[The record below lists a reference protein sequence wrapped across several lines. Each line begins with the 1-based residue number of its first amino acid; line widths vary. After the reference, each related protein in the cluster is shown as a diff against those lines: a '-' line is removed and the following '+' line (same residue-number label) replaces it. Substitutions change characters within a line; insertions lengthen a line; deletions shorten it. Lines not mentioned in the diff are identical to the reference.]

1 MIGLSTYRNLPTLLT
16 TTTVISTTLRS
27 KQLLRFTTTTSTKS
41 GSSTSTAAT
50 TVGNSNPKSPIDEDN
65 LEKPGTIPTKHKP
78 FNIQTEVYN
87 KAGIEAN
94 DDDKFLTKPT
104 YRHEDFTEAG
114 VYRVHV
120 THRPPRTIGDKIS
133 CYGTL
138 FFRKC
143 FDLVTGYAVPDPDKP
158 DQYKGTRWEMTAG
171 KWMTRCIF
179 LESIAGVPGSVAGFV
194 RHLHSLRMLTRDK
207 AWIETLHDE
216 AYNERMHLLTFIKIG
231 KPSWFTR
238 SIIYVGQGVFT
249 NVFFLLYLLNPRYCH
264 RFVGYLEEE
273 AVRTYSHLL
282 DELAVPGKLPAF
294 ETMKIPEVAV
304 QYWPELTPKSSFK
317 DLILRIRADEAK
329 HREVNHTF
337 ANLEQ
342 KTDRNPFALKI
353 EGLNKP
359 QPNHGINV
367 MRPTGWEKQDLQL

>member
-1 MIGLSTYRNLPTLLT
+1 MEFYRIQSNLSKIN
-16 TTTVISTTLRS
+16 SE
-27 KQLLRFTTTTSTKS
+27 F
-41 GSSTSTAAT
+41 
-50 TVGNSNPKSPIDEDN
+50 GNSNPKSPIDEDN

-143 FDLVTGYAVPDPDKP
+143 LILLSD
-158 DQYKGTRWEMTAG
+158 M
-171 KWMTRCIF
+171 
-179 LESIAGVPGSVAGFV
+179 SSVY
-194 RHLHSLRMLTRDK
+194 
-207 AWIETLHDE
+207 E
-216 AYNERMHLLTFIKIG
+216 YLLF
-231 KPSWFTR
+231 
-238 SIIYVGQGVFT
+238 GVF
-249 NVFFLLYLLNPRYCH
+249 NESKVLPS
-264 RFVGYLEEE
+264 FVGYLEEE
-273 AVRTYSHLL
+273 AVRTYTHLI
-282 DELAVPGKLPAF
+282 DELDDPNKLPDF
-294 ETMKIPEVAV
+294 QKLPIPNIAV
-304 QYWPELTPKSSFK
+304 QYWPELTPESSFK

-329 HREVNHTF
+329 HREINHTF

-342 KTDRNPFALKI
+342 WQDRNPFALKI
-353 EGLNKP
+353 KDSDKP
-359 QPNHGINV
+359 QPNYNLDV
-367 MRPTGWEKQDLQL
+367 TRPQGWERKDLYL

>member
-16 TTTVISTTLRS
+16 TTTVISTALRS

-41 GSSTSTAAT
+41 GSSTSTT
-50 TVGNSNPKSPIDEDN
+50 STIVGNSNPKSPIDEDN

-158 DQYKGTRWEMTAG
+158 DQYKGTRWEMTEG

-179 LESIAGVPGSVAGFV
+179 LESIAGVPGSVAGFI

-238 SIIYVGQGVFT
+238 SIIYIGQGC
-249 NVFFLLYLLNPRYCH
+249 LR
-264 RFVGYLEEE
+264 
-273 AVRTYSHLL
+273 
-282 DELAVPGKLPAF
+282 
-294 ETMKIPEVAV
+294 I
-304 QYWPELTPKSSFK
+304 SSFGVFNESK
-317 DLILRIRADEAK
+317 VLPSICWLFRRRSSE
-329 HREVNHTF
+329 
-337 ANLEQ
+337 NLYSF
-342 KTDRNPFALKI
+342 N
-353 EGLNKP
+353 
-359 QPNHGINV
+359 
-367 MRPTGWEKQDLQL
+367 

>member
-16 TTTVISTTLRS
+16 TTTVISTALRS

-41 GSSTSTAAT
+41 RSSTSTAAT

-158 DQYKGTRWEMTAG
+158 DQYKGTRWEMT
-171 KWMTRCIF
+171 
-179 LESIAGVPGSVAGFV
+179 
-194 RHLHSLRMLTRDK
+194 
-207 AWIETLHDE
+207 
-216 AYNERMHLLTFIKIG
+216 
-231 KPSWFTR
+231 
-238 SIIYVGQGVFT
+238 
-249 NVFFLLYLLNPRYCH
+249 
-264 RFVGYLEEE
+264 
-273 AVRTYSHLL
+273 
-282 DELAVPGKLPAF
+282 
-294 ETMKIPEVAV
+294 
-304 QYWPELTPKSSFK
+304 
-317 DLILRIRADEAK
+317 
-329 HREVNHTF
+329 
-337 ANLEQ
+337 
-342 KTDRNPFALKI
+342 
-353 EGLNKP
+353 EGN
-359 QPNHGINV
+359 G
-367 MRPTGWEKQDLQL
+367 

>member
-41 GSSTSTAAT
+41 RSSTSTAAT

-158 DQYKGTRWEMTAG
+158 DQYKGTRW
-171 KWMTRCIF
+171 
-179 LESIAGVPGSVAGFV
+179 
-194 RHLHSLRMLTRDK
+194 
-207 AWIETLHDE
+207 
-216 AYNERMHLLTFIKIG
+216 
-231 KPSWFTR
+231 
-238 SIIYVGQGVFT
+238 
-249 NVFFLLYLLNPRYCH
+249 
-264 RFVGYLEEE
+264 
-273 AVRTYSHLL
+273 
-282 DELAVPGKLPAF
+282 
-294 ETMKIPEVAV
+294 
-304 QYWPELTPKSSFK
+304 
-317 DLILRIRADEAK
+317 
-329 HREVNHTF
+329 
-337 ANLEQ
+337 
-342 KTDRNPFALKI
+342 
-353 EGLNKP
+353 
-359 QPNHGINV
+359 
-367 MRPTGWEKQDLQL
+367 